1 MIKEKTEKIEM
12 TVIYAV
18 LIFGFL
24 QVATFGVFS
33 ITDIWM
39 ALTRG

>member
-1 MIKEKTEKIEM
+1 MTKEKIEM
-12 TVIYAV
+12 IVIYAV

-33 ITDIWM
+33 ITDILM
-39 ALTRG
+39 ALARR